1 MISLNRI
8 ILLLSIFSVI
18 SSHNLVVR
26 ASEMESVVAK
36 SKDICHVS
44 AGKYVQCDAGQ
55 KSPVFS
61 IGFDLNDDARSVFDV
76 NKVEDS
82 NGRQFSVDMGGACGK
97 QIIDIENISG
107 ESNAFG
113 ISSRGVCT
121 SPARMC
127 VNVGFIGTDL
137 VFKNQL
143 AVVRSGDYFVG
154 IQSDQRLGTEV
165 DQVGK
170 KIRFCTNPVLQ
181 RDVGW
186 SMDVFSGS
194 ESYVKSRLQSINAP
208 IFDAQGKNVGYS
220 KKSPLIKDAYLFV
233 DLTEANSPSVISLAK
248 RGNFPYVLV
257 YSGTWASSLGTYDFN
272 KKNYPDGIYGL
283 QRVVKSANAEGV
295 KIGLHTLT
303 SFVTKSDPFVL
314 SRPDALLKDDR
325 ASLLNRIGRNETTLL
340 AAESI
345 DSFPSSPAYYGIGK
359 AGLDLLVGREIISCS
374 VVRKGGQGAFGDCRR
389 GLYGS
394 EAVAHEAG
402 TPIFH
407 LAERY
412 GSYLLDLRG
421 DLKKVVASRLS
432 SVINDAGIDM
442 VYFDGGEVGSANG
455 DAGWY
460 VADQQIQVLNKV
472 RRPILVE
479 GSGIVPRLWPFL
491 TRVVDDDF
499 AALAPVSFLDEHKIG
514 RISKAHAGIFMP
526 DNLGWLGL
534 LKETQ
539 AYPATTPEEISTYV
553 ARSLSLNIPLSIETH
568 LDDLVNNPYTSKL
581 MDILSVGNKVVRDN
595 FLSNDQRAL
604 LGRGGWYY
612 DPVLGPYLKSFRKI
626 SQKIYSGKGGF
637 PSIVGGKEDD
647 AMVLR
652 IRKVNSISSSHPK
665 NVVLL
670 GGEREGVDVTPPKQ
684 INSTNRGVL
693 ISSLSFGKDVPVGGE
708 SSFVKFVDVLSGNKL
723 IDLSSARTM
732 AVDFDYGEISSDPA
746 CSVVNIQ
753 LQDNRGQ
760 YRDYLLPLHRGG
772 NQHVLLDY
780 EASAPSVISEFLP
793 APSSYA
799 FKAAVYGFNYA
810 AIKKMNIRWMRY
822 CGENLP
828 LRLKKVEMLRE
839 FPAKVKDVRLNVNGN
854 RYFVAA
860 SISSD
865 EVLDVFPD
873 GTVQR
878 CTGGGCVKSSILW
891 PSGKKLSG
899 AAISLDYVTDG
910 SAEVSIGLL
919 GSGIPVEN

>member
-1 MISLNRI
+1 MNRI
-8 ILLLSIFSVI
+8 ILFLSIFSFF
-18 SSHNLVVR
+18 SSHNLIVK
-26 ASEMESVVAK
+26 ASEIEKVVAK
-36 SKDICHVS
+36 SKNACHVS
-44 AGKYVQCDAGQ
+44 AGKYIQCNTGQ
-55 KSPVFS
+55 KTPSVS
-61 IGFDLNDDARSVFDV
+61 IGFDLNDDARSVLDIS
-76 NKVEDS
+76 KIEGSDGS
-82 NGRQFSVDMGGACGK
+82 RFSIDAGVICGK

-107 ESNAFG
+107 ESGAVG
-113 ISSRGVCT
+113 ISSYGSCI

-127 VNVGFIGTDL
+127 VNMNFSGTDL
-137 VFKNQL
+137 IFKNQL

-181 RDVGW
+181 RDIGW
-186 SMDVFSGS
+186 SMYVFSGA
-194 ESYVKSRLQSINAP
+194 ESYVKSGLQSISAP
-208 IFDAQGKNVGYS
+208 IFDAQGQRVGYS
-220 KKSPLIKDAYLFV
+220 KNSPLIKDAYLFV
-233 DLTEANSPSVISLAK
+233 DLTEANSPSIISLAK
-248 RGNFPYVLV
+248 RGGFPYILV

-272 KKNYPDGIYGL
+272 KRNYPEGIYSL

-314 SRPDALLKDDR
+314 ARPDALLKDDR
-325 ASLLNRIGRNETTLL
+325 ATLLKRIDRNEKTLL

-374 VVRKGGQGAFGDCRR
+374 VVKKGGQGSFGDCRR

-394 EAVAHEAG
+394 EAIAHEVG

-421 DLKKVVASRLS
+421 DLKNVVASRLS
-432 SVINDAGIDM
+432 SVINEAGIDM

-514 RISKAHAGIFMP
+514 RVSKAHAGIFMP

-539 AYPATTPEEISTYV
+539 GYPATTPEDVSTYV
-553 ARSLSLNIPLSIETH
+553 ARSISLNIPLSIETH
-568 LDDLVNNPYTSKL
+568 VDDLVNNPYTSKL
-581 MDILSVGNKVVRDN
+581 MDVLSVGNKLVRQS
-595 FLSNDQRAL
+595 FLSDEQRAL

-612 DPVLGPYLKSFRKI
+612 DPVLGPYLKSFRSSSHKI
-626 SQKIYSGKGGF
+626 SSDINGF
-637 PSIVGGKEDD
+637 SSIVGGKEDE
-647 AMVLR
+647 AIVLR
-652 IRKVNSISSSHPK
+652 IRKVNLMSSSHPE
-665 NVVLL
+665 NPVLL
-670 GGEREGVDVTPPKQ
+670 GEGRDGIDISPPKK

-693 ISSLSFGKDVPVGGE
+693 VSSVSFGKDVSMGGE
-708 SSFVKFVDVLSGNKL
+708 SGFVKFVDISSGNKSL
-723 IDLSSARTM
+723 DLSSARTM
-732 AVDFDYGEISSDPA
+732 VVDFDYGERSSESA

-760 YRDYLLPLHRGG
+760 YRDYLLPLSRGR

-780 EASAPSVISEFLP
+780 EASASSVISELLP

-799 FKAAVYGFNYA
+799 FKAAVYGFNFS

-828 LRLKKVEMLRE
+828 LHLKRVEMLRE
-839 FPAKVKDVRLNVNGN
+839 FPTTVKDVKLNVNGM
-854 RYFVAA
+854 RYFVTA
-860 SISSD
+860 SVSSA

-878 CTGGGCVKSSILW
+878 CTGGACVKSSILW

-899 AAISLDYVTDG
+899 ASISLEYVTDG

-919 GSGIPVEN
+919 GSGIPIGN